1 MKMKK
6 NYITPQIAVFTC
18 NSESLLAGSGGMT
31 SGGSDLSGG
40 SASLDNNGKTDVG
53 GASELSKDNSGLLDW
68 DDEEE
73 W

>member
-18 NSESLLAGSGGMT
+18 NSESLLAG
-31 SGGSDLSGG
+31 LSGG
-40 SASLDNNGKTDVG
+40 NGTSNVGTVDLGFDNKKEEG
-53 GASELSKDNSGLLDW
+53 GSSELSKSNSGLLDW

-73 W
+73 

>member
-18 NSESLLAGSGGMT
+18 NSESLLAGSIT
-31 SGGSDLSGG
+31 PGGSDNSGG
-40 SASLDNNGKTDVG
+40 RAGLPNSDQPEKGT
-53 GASELSKDNSGLLDW
+53 ASELSKDNSGLLNW

>member
-18 NSESLLAGSGGMT
+18 NSESLLAG
-31 SGGSDLSGG
+31 LSGG
-40 SASLDNNGKTDVG
+40 NGTSNVGTVDLGFDNKKEEG
-53 GASELSKDNSGLLDW
+53 GSSELSKDNSGLLDW

-73 W
+73 

>member
-18 NSESLLAGSGGMT
+18 NSESLLAG
-31 SGGSDLSGG
+31 LSGG
-40 SASLDNNGKTDVG
+40 TTKSNVGTSIEGPVGTGETG
-53 GASELSKDNSGLLDW
+53 GAADLSKSNSGLLDW

-73 W
+73 

>member
-18 NSESLLAGSGGMT
+18 NSESLLAS
-31 SGGSDLSGG
+31 LSGG
-40 SASLDNNGKTDVG
+40 NGTSNVGNVDLGFDNKKEE
-53 GASELSKDNSGLLDW
+53 ACSSELSKDNSGLLDW

-73 W
+73 

>member
-18 NSESLLAGSGGMT
+18 NSESLLTG
-31 SGGSDLSGG
+31 LSGG
-40 SASLDNNGKTDVG
+40 NVTSNVG
-53 GASELSKDNSGLLDW
+53 TVDLGLGNEKEEGGSSELSKDDSGLLDW

-73 W
+73 

>member
-31 SGGSDLSGG
+31 SGGSDNTGG
-40 SASLDNNGKTDVG
+40 GAGLGNNGNPENG
-53 GASELSKDNSGLLDW
+53 GAGDLSKDNSGLLDW

-73 W
+73 

>member
-18 NSESLLAGSGGMT
+18 NSESLLTG
-31 SGGSDLSGG
+31 LSGG
-40 SASLDNNGKTDVG
+40 NGTSNVG
-53 GASELSKDNSGLLDW
+53 TVDLGLGNKKEEGGSSELSKSNSGLLDW

-73 W
+73 

>member
-18 NSESLLAGSGGMT
+18 NSESLLTG
-31 SGGSDLSGG
+31 LSGG
-40 SASLDNNGKTDVG
+40 NGTSNVGAVDLGFDNKEEKG
-53 GASELSKDNSGLLDW
+53 GYSELSKSNSGLLDW

-73 W
+73 

>member
-18 NSESLLAGSGGMT
+18 NSESPLAG
-31 SGGSDLSGG
+31 LSGG
-40 SASLDNNGKTDVG
+40 NGTSNVGTVDLGFDNKKEEG
-53 GASELSKDNSGLLDW
+53 GSSELSKDNSGLLDW

-73 W
+73 

>member
-18 NSESLLAGSGGMT
+18 NSESLLAGSGGMI
-31 SGGSDLSGG
+31 SGGSDNTGG
-40 SASLDNNGKTDVG
+40 DVTLPNNGKPEEG
-53 GASELSKDNSGLLDW
+53 GTSELSKFSSGMSW